1 MTAIYQ
7 TLGEILGEELGCAP
21 VPLTAQTELD
31 DLPGWDSAT
40 LAGVILSIESA
51 FGVSVTREQ
60 LGPIATGADL
70 ARLCGAPPA

>member
-1 MTAIYQ
+1 MTGIYR

-21 VPLTAQTELD
+21 VALTAQTELD

-40 LAGVILSIESA
+40 LAGVILSIEAA
-51 FGVSVTREQ
+51 FGVGITREQ

-70 ARLCGAPPA
+70 ARLCHAPQT